1 MNRTRRFAPSQIARM
16 TGVSKNTVHRVLHRN
31 GVKAFRARP
40 PIYTEEVEREVIRRY
55 TEAGVTERQ
64 VLRVLADRQALGQA
78 LLDRDPIDVVKRMAT
93 QLQASVGDFEAMA
106 YAYGETHPSAA
117 VGAKKGADQA
127 REKLLVLLQATGRM
141 PKDIGGLGDLMG
153 MRELAG
159 EMVDV
164 VRAFKA
170 GDADADAVEAT
181 FVRALGLG
189 AKRPELTESAS

>member
-1 MNRTRRFAPSQIARM
+1 MARGKSIAKRA
-16 TGVSKNTVHRVLHRN
+16 TDAKAKGARPGSARQGLRDTLVVQRKAQGWHLETIAVEAGITVRQVSRVLR
-31 GVKAFRARP
+31 
-40 PIYTEEVEREVIRRY
+40 EREAV
-55 TEAGVTERQ
+55 
-64 VLRVLADRQALGQA
+64 GQA
-78 LLDRDPIDVVKRMAT
+78 LLDRDPIDVVKQMAT
-93 QLQASVGDFEAMA
+93 QLEASIGDFEAMA

-153 MRELAG
+153 MRELAS

-170 GDADADAVEAT
+170 GDADADEVEAT

-189 AKRPELTESAS
+189 AKRPELTEATIEGEQ

>member
-1 MNRTRRFAPSQIARM
+1 MSKAKAVQKRAAEKGASGRRLSAAKQSLRDTLIVTRKAMDWPNAAIA
-16 TGVSKNTVHRVLHRN
+16 
-31 GVKAFRARP
+31 
-40 PIYTEEVEREVIRRY
+40 

-64 VLRVLADRQALGQA
+64 VLRVLKDREALGQA
-78 LLDRDPIDVVKRMAT
+78 LLDRDPIDVVKTMAT

-106 YAYGETHPSAA
+106 YAYGELHPSAA

-141 PKDIGGLGDLMG
+141 PKDIGGLGDLMS
-153 MRELAG
+153 MRELAS

-189 AKRPELTESAS
+189 AKRPELTEGSEAG